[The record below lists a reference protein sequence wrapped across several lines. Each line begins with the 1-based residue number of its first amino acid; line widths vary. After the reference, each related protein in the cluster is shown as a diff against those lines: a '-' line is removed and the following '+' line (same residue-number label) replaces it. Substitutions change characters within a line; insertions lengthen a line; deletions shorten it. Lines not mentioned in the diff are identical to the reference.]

1 MFFHFYILIRDS
13 QIANSKLQNK
23 VKFSNFLKLSSVA
36 PQIGGFFLIL
46 PCAQTDLPKVIVY
59 DIVLVAE
66 FADWN

>member
-23 VKFSNFLKLSSVA
+23 IKFSNFLKLFNRR
-36 PQIGGFFLIL
+36 IFLD
-46 PCAQTDLPKVIVY
+46 PAQSDLPKVIVY

>member
-36 PQIGGFFLIL
+36 PQIGGFFF
-46 PCAQTDLPKVIVY
+46 D
-59 DIVLVAE
+59 
-66 FADWN
+66 FALRADRFAKGNCV